1 MTSTRHPQVNIPN
14 TEVRSIISEFVGD
27 TFKLFVALL
36 NHDAQSKKRYPVLI
50 YPQREFALWTCDRNC
65 SDAPIRLKAC
75 SP

>member
-36 NHDAQSKKRYPVLI
+36 NHDAQSKKRYPVLYI
-50 YPQREFALWTCDRNC
+50 LNANLHFGLVTETVQTLQFG
-65 SDAPIRLKAC
+65 
-75 SP
+75 